1 MAIGL
6 AAYLAELG
14 LASVLAVPSPAAVGA
29 SESAGPATAPAATP
43 SSAIGASLLE
53 LESLRAAGLLGE
65 DEYSAKRREILARL

>member
-1 MAIGL
+1 MEIGL

-14 LASVLAVPSPAAVGA
+14 LATELAVPSPAAVGA
-29 SESAGPATAPAATP
+29 SESASPATAPAAAS

-53 LESLRAAGLLGE
+53 LESLRAAGLLAD